1 MYININKKMKKGYN
15 QFLTEQ
21 LTVISNLL
29 KEEYSVSE
37 KVKYDATCIVKK
49 IKNGIAKE
57 RKNEMTISNE
67 PRITFRQGTEYY
79 MLYDKKL
86 TIHFQCYNFE
96 DSKAFADYRFKVPY
110 RIKNQ
115 YNRKAHILDVSVD
128 AVKGYIIP
136 QTLYDTVQHELE
148 HSFQEENI
156 GSSFSDKPLYIIAK
170 EFRKN
175 SNTEAKKN
183 VGEILYLTYQAEQ
196 DGFVNGLYALLK
208 NNYEGSKIQTSYV
221 FEMSDIYGVLERMAE
236 LQTYIVNN
244 KDNKDLIEA
253 IAELKKSSHI
263 GYSRLITIID
273 DAIKRLRKKI
283 ARVIFKAQKDTN
295 YYNDMEYV
303 TYDRNHYNSIRQM
316 VDDEINSIF
325 TKN

>member
-1 MYININKKMKKGYN
+1 MKKYN
-15 QFLTEQ
+15 SILTEE
-21 LTVISNLL
+21 LTTISDLL
-29 KEEYSVSE
+29 KEEYSVNE
-37 KVKYDATCIVKK
+37 KVKYDSLVISRK

-57 RKNEMTISNE
+57 RRNEMILSNK

-79 MLYDKKL
+79 TLYGEKL

-96 DSKAFADYRFKVPY
+96 NKEAFADYRIKVPY

-115 YNRKAHILDVSVD
+115 YNRKTHILDVSVD
-128 AVKGYIIP
+128 AVNGHILP

-148 HSFQEENI
+148 HSFQEDKI

-170 EFRKN
+170 EFRKET
-175 SNTEAKKN
+175 NTEAKKN

-221 FEMSDIYGVLERMAE
+221 FEMSDIYGVLERMVE

-244 KDNKDLIEA
+244 KDNKDLIET

-295 YYNDMEYV
+295 YYNDMEYT

-316 VDDEINSIF
+316 VDDEINNIF
-325 TKN
+325 IKN